1 MNKGLSNF
9 QFDDF
14 FKNEENEDLKKNYM
28 GTYSIDSITR
38 YINFYEIIKRRNA
51 KYPFAIFNTDKENEP
66 GVHWWSFMDIH
77 PKNNLFL
84 FDSFGIE
91 GFKLFI
97 VDNDQDIIN
106 ELLYNYQKFESKS
119 SQKLKLC
126 TMKFCVE
133 TWQKMSQKTKDQL
146 IDTAQNFFHLLEQI
160 AKLKKIHYNIKIILE
175 NQIQDLVSPNCGQ
188 FKLYFY
194 KNLFDPDEKPKILS
208 HETLNK
214 SFLETIINEIF
225 STNINENEHIIKN
238 FIEEYEL

>member
-1 MNKGLSNF
+1 MNKGISSF
-9 QFDDF
+9 QINDF
-14 FKNEENEDLKKNYM
+14 FRDEENEDLQKNYM
-28 GTYSIDSITR
+28 GIYSIDSITK
-38 YINFYEIIKRRNA
+38 YINFYERIKRKNG